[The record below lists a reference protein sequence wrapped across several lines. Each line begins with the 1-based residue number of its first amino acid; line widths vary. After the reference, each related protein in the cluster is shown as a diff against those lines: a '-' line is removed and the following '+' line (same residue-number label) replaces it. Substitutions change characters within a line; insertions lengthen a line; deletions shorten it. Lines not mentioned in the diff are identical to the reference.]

1 VCQSGPDV
9 AAYPVLL
16 PPTLG
21 KHVEQNVSLA
31 TSSDARLRR
40 PVRVT
45 VLRRADVCAFEPGS
59 APRKH
64 APPKAMYP
72 RRLMGVWGVYRATR
86 PIPGRI
92 FGAAATVHHGE
103 IRCQSLMPLVRSAYR
118 SGYSPDN
125 RNNKLGFRVARAQR
139 VRWTLCRTEP
149 IAHRVP
155 APRRRANTRF
165 RPSGA
170 GSEPRRLRAAFP
182 FRFQAGGVRR
192 ASRDQYTFKS
202 LSLDEHAPFIRIG
215 TNSSPTSASR
225 PQRRAV
231 EEHESFR
238 KRFEE
243 NLIKTL

>member
-72 RRLMGVWGVYRATR
+72 RRLMGARGFIAPPGQFRAGFSEQQQQFITVKSGVLQ
-86 PIPGRI
+86 PI
-92 FGAAATVHHGE
+92 
-103 IRCQSLMPLVRSAYR
+103 MPLDLPVKVRPWELTVYPR
-118 SGYSPDN
+118 SH
-125 RNNKLGFRVARAQR
+125 
-139 VRWTLCRTEP
+139 
-149 IAHRVP
+149 I
-155 APRRRANTRF
+155 RR
-165 RPSGA
+165 
-170 GSEPRRLRAAFP
+170 
-182 FRFQAGGVRR
+182 
-192 ASRDQYTFKS
+192 
-202 LSLDEHAPFIRIG
+202 
-215 TNSSPTSASR
+215 
-225 PQRRAV
+225 
-231 EEHESFR
+231 
-238 KRFEE
+238 
-243 NLIKTL
+243 

>member
-1 VCQSGPDV
+1 MSVPS
-9 AAYPVLL
+9 
-16 PPTLG
+16 
-21 KHVEQNVSLA
+21 N
-31 TSSDARLRR
+31 R
-40 PVRVT
+40 VRHH
-45 VLRRADVCAFEPGS
+45 GS
-59 APRKH
+59 TPPRKQCTPGASWGSGGFI
-64 APPKAMYP
+64 APPGQFRAGFSEQQQFITVKS
-72 RRLMGVWGVYRATR
+72 GVS
-86 PIPGRI
+86 PL
-92 FGAAATVHHGE
+92 GE